1 LWNVYSF
8 YATYASVDGFTP
20 EKNPLDFKSL
30 TILDRWIISKTH
42 QLLETAESSL
52 KDYRVDLFMKS
63 FELYLE
69 ELSNWYIRRNRRRFW
84 KSEDDQ
90 DKNNAYATLYHILSL
105 SIKSVAPVLPFISEY
120 IYQNLIRNS
129 EDSAPESVHLCD
141 YPQPN
146 NELIDI
152 QLINSVD
159 SLKKCVELGRSARS
173 QSNIKIRQPLEK
185 VFYALE
191 NNTVAEFF
199 EKNKNIIIDELN
211 VKSIERITEK
221 DDLIKYAI
229 KPNLRTLGKKY
240 GKGLTE
246 IKELLNKN
254 NPSKLVL
261 LLQSDGEIILKGG
274 EYVLHKEDVFI
285 DTEATSGFA
294 AASDSGITVG
304 LQIELTE
311 DLILEGIVRDIVRKV
326 QSMRKNA
333 GYAVQD
339 RIKVSWDFDGE
350 ILKAVTKFKDYFCTE
365 TLTKDISSSLSDED
379 YSEKYEVDKKTYL
392 LKVKKAQ
399 GEF

>member
-1 LWNVYSF
+1 
-8 YATYASVDGFTP
+8 
-20 EKNPLDFKSL
+20 
-30 TILDRWIISKTH
+30 
-42 QLLETAESSL
+42 
-52 KDYRVDLFMKS
+52 
-63 FELYLE
+63 
-69 ELSNWYIRRNRRRFW
+69 
-84 KSEDDQ
+84 
-90 DKNNAYATLYHILSL
+90 
-105 SIKSVAPVLPFISEY
+105 VLPFISEY

-129 EDSAPESVHLCD
+129 EGAVPESVHLCD
-141 YPQPN
+141 YPQPDKS
-146 NELIDI
+146 LIDI
-152 QLINSVD
+152 KLINSVD

-191 NNTVAEFF
+191 DNTISEFF
-199 EKNKNIIIDELN
+199 EKNKNIIIEELN
-211 VKSIERITEK
+211 VKAIERITEK

-240 GKGLTE
+240 GRGLSE

-254 NPSKLVL
+254 NPSELVL
-261 LLQSDGEIILKGG
+261 SLQSDGEISLNDGKYILF
-274 EYVLHKEDVFI
+274 KEDIFI
-285 DTEATSGFA
+285 ETEATSGFA

-311 DLILEGIVRDIVRKV
+311 DLILEGIVRDVVRKV

-350 ILKAVTKFKDYFCTE
+350 ILKAVTKFKEYFCTE
-365 TLTKDISSSLSDED
+365 TLTKDITRSLSDED
-379 YSEKYEVDKKTYL
+379 YSEEYKINKKTYL
-392 LKVKKAQ
+392 LKVKKVQ